1 MKRIE
6 IKIELIEK
14 DDGGLVLKN
23 REFFAEINPS
33 DTKLIQLLHSYLYPK
48 PKSKKIVILKR

>member
-1 MKRIE
+1 MDSGFYQMKRIE

-23 REFFAEINPS
+23 RE
-33 DTKLIQLLHSYLYPK
+33 
-48 PKSKKIVILKR
+48 